1 MSGTTPVERKAIT
14 RPIRNKSEFNQIRAE
29 WMTLMAA
36 PKGSAERDRFELLTI
51 LIGAYESEHEPEPD
65 LPSPQAA
72 VRFMVEQKGLSQGEL
87 AELLG
92 GRSRLSEFM
101 TGGHELSKTQIKTL
115 RDELGIP
122 ADLLIG

>member
-1 MSGTTPVERKAIT
+1 MSGTRTIERKAIT
-14 RPIRNKSEFNQIRAE
+14 RPIRNRSEFNQIRAE
-29 WMTLMAA
+29 WMTLMDAT
-36 PKGSAERDRFELLTI
+36 KGTTERDRFELLTI
-51 LIGAYESEHEPEPD
+51 LIGAYESEHEPEPE

-72 VRFMVEQKGLSQGEL
+72 VRFMAEQKGLSQGEL

-122 ADLLIG
+122 ADLLIV